1 MRKRVR
7 WISFFCAAGMLAGAL
22 YFLWRNTK
30 EALDRA
36 RRENFLCA
44 SAELGQG
51 ARALCTQL
59 SKFGAAERDEAADTA
74 QIRTELARCRGA
86 AAMLARDLAQEDA
99 AGDAEPL
106 LSYFSAVEQ
115 TVFTEGKSLG
125 ADTEQR
131 EQRLRLLKERA
142 AKIALAM
149 EQLSLT
155 YFEKIPLHGT
165 AAEYRAAAKA
175 AVKALAEQLSLPQ
188 NAASQPLGFAVFS
201 ALQGNKISCA
211 EARRFAAEYIGQAA
225 ALLGKEGA
233 FWESCR
239 QGAAKIETGAKQSAA
254 TDSAGQNY
262 CFYCKN
268 YSVGI
273 SGADGSL
280 LDLQAQLAAD
290 EKPRLAQQLRQRAQS
305 FAEKYESE
313 AVFSSEAY
321 FEPLYYAR
329 FLLPQ
334 GALYVVLGSSGKT
347 VGYFGTNEARL
358 R

>member
-7 WISFFCAAGMLAGAL
+7 WISFFCAAGVLAGAL

-30 EALDRA
+30 EALDGA

-44 SAELGQG
+44 SAQLWQG

-59 SKFGAAERDEAADTA
+59 SKFGAAEREESANTA

-86 AAMLARDLAQEDA
+86 AAMLARDLSREDA
-99 AGDAEPL
+99 LGDTEQL
-106 LSYFSAVEQ
+106 FSYFSVVEQ
-115 TVFTEGKSLG
+115 TVFSTPQSARTDAAQE
-125 ADTEQR
+125 E
-131 EQRLRLLKERA
+131 RLRLLQECA
-142 AKIALAM
+142 GKIALAM

-175 AVKALAEQLSLPQ
+175 ALQALAKQLSVPQ
-188 NAASQPLGFAVFS
+188 NAASLPLGLAVFS
-201 ALQGNKISCA
+201 TLQGNKISCA

-233 FWESCR
+233 FSQNRR
-239 QGAAKIETGAKQSAA
+239 QGAAKSKAGAKQSGA

-290 EKPRLAQQLRQRAQS
+290 EKPRSAQQLRQRAQS

-334 GALYVVLGSSGKT
+334 GALYVVLDGSGKT
-347 VGYFGTNEARL
+347 VGYFGTNEPQPR
-358 R
+358 

>member
-59 SKFGAAERDEAADTA
+59 SKLGAAEREEAANTA
-74 QIRTELARCRGA
+74 QIRAELARCRGA

-99 AGDAEPL
+99 AADAEPL
-106 LSYFSAVEQ
+106 LSFFSAVEQ
-115 TVFTEGKSLG
+115 AVFTEGKSLG

-131 EQRLRLLKERA
+131 EKLRLLQERA

-175 AVKALAEQLSLPQ
+175 AVQALAEQLSLPQ
-188 NAASQPLGFAVFS
+188 NVASQPLGLAVFS

-233 FWESCR
+233 FWGSR
-239 QGAAKIETGAKQSAA
+239 GQGAAKTETGAKQSAA

-290 EKPRLAQQLRQRAQS
+290 EKPRSAQQLRQRAQS